1 MKPFRLACIQL
12 GSETADK
19 EANLTLALDMMKEA
33 ATNGAHMVLL
43 PEYALLRNF
52 NKTTAEAEAEDF
64 GCTPETDFES
74 FDVLQS
80 PSPTLRRLS
89 AAANEHEIWLFAG
102 SYPERCNGSIYNT
115 MPVFNPTGQQ
125 GMRINLMTKALAGR
139 LVTIYRK
146 THLCD
151 LPFMDGVKESDF
163 ISSGSRL
170 RTIETG

>member
-64 GCTPETDFES
+64 GCTPETDFEVS
-74 FDVLQS
+74 TSCSHHLRPFGVC
-80 PSPTLRRLS
+80 LRRQMSTKSGCLLVL
-89 AAANEHEIWLFAG
+89 ILRDVTDL
-102 SYPERCNGSIYNT
+102 YTIRCPSSI
-115 MPVFNPTGQQ
+115 QQ
-125 GMRINLMTKALAGR
+125 VSKACG
-139 LVTIYRK
+139 
-146 THLCD
+146 
-151 LPFMDGVKESDF
+151 
-163 ISSGSRL
+163 
-170 RTIETG
+170 